1 MFRNYLKT
9 AWRNLLRN
17 QSTAFINIG
26 GLSLGMAVAL
36 IIGLWI
42 NDELSFDRY
51 HQNYDRIAQ
60 VMQNRANN
68 GETSTSDM
76 VPLPLANALSTT
88 YGNNFKYVVQAS
100 GVWQHILSVGDKH
113 LTMTGSYIQAQM
125 PDMLTLH
132 MISGTRAGLKD
143 PSSVLLTETSAKALF
158 GNTDATG
165 KILKLDNKM
174 TVKVGGVYHDLPTNT
189 TFSNLAFMAT
199 WDLYKIADPNLVKSA
214 GDWGNN
220 SYDLY
225 VQLKEGVDLNQV
237 SAQIKDVKLRNVDA
251 ESAKLKPVILL
262 HPMSKWHL
270 YAEFKNGV
278 NTGGAVTYV
287 WLFGIIG
294 VFVLLLACINFM
306 NLSTARS
313 EKRARE
319 VGVRKAVGSLRGQL
333 ILQFYTESVL
343 LALLSFV
350 LSLVIVEFAL
360 PYFNQLADK
369 SLVILWHSPMFW
381 GAGLVFTLLTGIL
394 AGSYPAL
401 YLSGFQPVMVLKGT
415 FRAGKMAA
423 LPRQVLVV
431 VQFCVSIILI
441 IGTLV
446 IFRQVRYSQSR
457 EVGYN
462 RAGLLSTEMYSAAI
476 HNHFASFRNDLL
488 SSGAVIDV
496 AESGSPTTG
505 IYNTVGGLKWAGKNP
520 SMNDEFAMVG
530 ASIPYGKTV
539 DWKLI
544 EGRGFSLAFPS
555 DSSAIILNEAAVHY
569 MNLKKPVGETI
580 DWWGRKYHVVGVIKN
595 MVMQSPYEPVKQS
608 IFFISKDAGNF
619 LNIRLNPKQNLQAAL
634 NTVANVWKNY
644 VPEEPFDFKF
654 ADLEYQ
660 KKFDA
665 EKKVGSLSSLFT
677 GLAILISCLGLFG
690 MAVFMAEQRTKEI
703 GVRKVLGASVLNLWL
718 LLCRD
723 FVVLIIVS
731 LLIAAPVAGFIMH
744 GWLQHYSYH
753 IDLSVW
759 LFVETA
765 AGAFTLTLLTVS
777 YQSIK
782 AALANPVKSLRSG
795 E

>member
-1 MFRNYLKT
+1 MFLNYLKT

-42 NDELSFDRY
+42 NDELSFNRY
-51 HQNYDRIAQ
+51 HQNYERIAQ
-60 VMQNRANN
+60 VMQSRTNN

-76 VPLPLANALSTT
+76 VPLPLANVLSTA
-88 YGNNFKYVVQAS
+88 YGNNFKYVAQAS
-100 GVWQHILSVGDKH
+100 GVWQHILSTDDKH
-113 LTMTGSYIQAQM
+113 LIMNGSYIQDQI
-125 PDMLTLH
+125 PDMLTLQ
-132 MISGTRAGLKD
+132 MISGTRAALKD

-158 GNTDATG
+158 GTVDAAG

-174 TVKVGGVYHDLPTNT
+174 TVKVGGVYRDLPANT
-189 TFSNLAFMAT
+189 TFGNLAFMAA
-199 WDLYKIADPNLVKSA
+199 WDLYKIADPNLVKST

-220 SYDLY
+220 SYDLF
-225 VQLKEGVDLNQV
+225 VQLKDGVDLKQV

-262 HPMSKWHL
+262 HPMSKWRL

-333 ILQFYTESVL
+333 ILQFYTESIL

-360 PYFNQLADK
+360 PYFNRVADK
-369 SLVILWHSPMFW
+369 SLNILWRNPAFW
-381 GAGLVFTLLTGIL
+381 GAGLVFTFLTGIL

-401 YLSGFQPVMVLKGT
+401 YLSNFQPVKVLKGT
-415 FRAGKMAA
+415 FRTGKMAA

-431 VQFCVSIILI
+431 VQFCVSIVLI

-446 IFRQVRYSQSR
+446 IFRQVRYSQNR

-462 RAGLLSTEMYSAAI
+462 REGLLSMEMYSASI
-476 HNHFASFRNDLL
+476 HNHFQSFRNDLL
-488 SSGAVIDV
+488 NTGSVVDA

-520 SMNDEFAMVG
+520 SLNDEFAMVG
-530 ASIPYGKTV
+530 ASMPYGKTV
-539 DWKLI
+539 NWKLVD
-544 EGRGFSLAFPS
+544 GRDFSPAFQS
-555 DSSAIILNEAAVHY
+555 DSSAIILNEAAVSY
-569 MNLKKPVGETI
+569 MSLKKPVGQTI
-580 DWWGRKYHVVGVIKN
+580 DWWGRKYHVVGVVKN

-608 IFFISKDAGNF
+608 IFYINKDAGNF
-619 LNIRLNPKQNLQAAL
+619 LNIRLNPKQNMQAAL
-634 NTVANVWKNY
+634 ASVTTVWKKY
-644 VPEEPFDFKF
+644 VPEEPFAFKF

-660 KKFDA
+660 KKFDS
-665 EKKVGSLSSLFT
+665 EQKVGTLSSLFS

-723 FVVLIIVS
+723 FVVLIVIA
-731 LLIAAPVAGFIMH
+731 LFIAAPVAALVMH
-744 GWLQHYSYH
+744 SWLQHYSYH
-753 IDLSVW
+753 IGLSVW
-759 LFVETA
+759 LFVEIA
-765 AGAFTLTLLTVS
+765 VGAFLLTLLTVS
-777 YQSIK
+777 YQSIT
-782 AALANPVKSLRSG
+782 AALANPVKSLKT

>member
-26 GLSLGMAVAL
+26 GLSLGMAVTL

-42 NDELSFDRY
+42 NDELSFNRY

-60 VMQNRANN
+60 VMQSRANN
-68 GETSTSDM
+68 GETSTSNM
-76 VPLPLANALSTT
+76 VPLPLANALGST

-100 GVWQHILSVGDKH
+100 GVWQHILSTDDKH
-113 LTMTGSYIQAQM
+113 LIMNGRYIQDQI
-125 PDMLTLH
+125 PDMLTLQ
-132 MISGTRAGLKD
+132 MISGTRAALKD
-143 PSSVLLTETSAKALF
+143 PSSVLLTATSAKALF
-158 GNTDATG
+158 GTVDAAG

-174 TVKVGGVYHDLPTNT
+174 SVKVGGVYRDLPANT
-189 TFSNLAFMAT
+189 TFSTLAFMAA
-199 WDLYKIADPNLVKSA
+199 WDLYKIADPNLVKST

-220 SYDLY
+220 SYDLF
-225 VQLKEGVDLNQV
+225 VQLKDGVDLNQV

-251 ESAKLKPVILL
+251 ESAKLKPAILL

-287 WLFGIIG
+287 WLFGVIG

-360 PYFNQLADK
+360 PYFNHVADK
-369 SLVILWHSPMFW
+369 SLSVLWHSPVFW
-381 GAGLVFTLLTGIL
+381 AAGLVFTFLTGIL

-401 YLSGFQPVMVLKGT
+401 YLSNFQPVKVLKGT
-415 FRAGKMAA
+415 FRTGKMAA

-431 VQFCVSIILI
+431 VQFCVSIVLI

-462 RAGLLSTEMYSAAI
+462 RDGLLSMEMYSNAI
-476 HNHFASFRNDLL
+476 HNHFQSFRNDLL
-488 SSGAVIDV
+488 STGAVVDV

-520 SMNDEFAMVG
+520 GLNDEFTMVG

-539 DWKLI
+539 DWKLA
-544 EGRGFSLAFPS
+544 EGRDFSPAFQS
-555 DSSAIILNEAAVHY
+555 DSSAIILNEAAVSY
-569 MNLKKPVGETI
+569 MNLKKPVGQTI
-580 DWWGRKYHVVGVIKN
+580 DWWGRKYHVVGVVKN

-608 IFFISKDAGNF
+608 IFYINKDAGNF
-619 LNIRLNPKQNLQAAL
+619 LNIRLNPKQNLQEAL
-634 NTVANVWKNY
+634 ENVTDVWKKY
-644 VPEEPFDFKF
+644 VPEEPFAFTF

-665 EKKVGSLSSLFT
+665 EQKVGTLSSLFS

-703 GVRKVLGASVLNLWL
+703 GVRKVLGASVLSLWL

-723 FVVLIIVS
+723 FVLLIVIA
-731 LLIAAPVAGFIMH
+731 LFIAAPIAAFVMH

-759 LFVETA
+759 LFAQIGV
-765 AGAFTLTLLTVS
+765 GACVLTLLTVS

-782 AALANPVKSLRSG
+782 AALANPVKSLKT

>member
-51 HQNYDRIAQ
+51 HHNYDSIAQ
-60 VMQNRANN
+60 VMQSRANN

-76 VPLPLANALSTT
+76 VPLPLANTLRTT

-100 GVWQHILSVGDKH
+100 GVWQHILSTGDKH
-113 LTMTGSYIQAQM
+113 LIMNGRYIQAQI
-125 PDMLTLH
+125 PDMLTLQ
-132 MISGTRAGLKD
+132 MVSGTRAALND
-143 PSSVLLTETSAKALF
+143 PASVLLTETTAKALF
-158 GNTDATG
+158 GNADAAG

-174 TVKVGGVYHDLPTNT
+174 TVKVGGVYRDLPGNT
-189 TFSNLAFMAT
+189 TFGSLAFMAA
-199 WDLYKIADPNLVKSA
+199 WDLYKIADPNLVKST

-220 SYDLY
+220 SYDLF
-225 VQLKEGVDLNQV
+225 VQLKDGADMKQV
-237 SAQIKDVKLRNVDA
+237 SAQIRDAKLLNVDA
-251 ESAKLKPVILL
+251 ESAKLKPAILL

-287 WLFGIIG
+287 WLFGVIG

-350 LSLVIVEFAL
+350 LSLVVVEFAL
-360 PYFNQLADK
+360 PYFNHITDK
-369 SLVILWHSPMFW
+369 SLSMLWHNPAFW
-381 GAGLVFTLLTGIL
+381 GAGLIFTLLTGVL

-401 YLSGFQPVMVLKGT
+401 YLSNFQPVKVLKGT
-415 FRAGKMAA
+415 FRTGKMAA

-446 IFRQVRYSQSR
+446 IYRQVRYSQSR

-462 RAGLLSTEMYSAAI
+462 RAGLLSMEMYSATI
-476 HNHFASFRNDLL
+476 HDHFQSFRNDLL
-488 SSGAVIDV
+488 NTGAIVDV
-496 AESGSPTTG
+496 AESSSPTTG
-505 IYNTVGGLKWAGKNP
+505 IYNTVGGLKWTGKNP
-520 SMNDEFAMVG
+520 GLNDEFAMVG
-530 ASIPYGKTV
+530 ASMPYGKTV
-539 DWKLI
+539 DWKLVD
-544 EGRGFSLAFPS
+544 GRDFSSAFPS
-555 DSSAIILNEAAVHY
+555 DSSALVLNEAAVHY

-580 DWWGRKYHVVGVIKN
+580 DWWGKKYHVVGVVKN

-608 IFFISKDAGNF
+608 IFFINKDVGNV
-619 LNIRLNPKQNLQAAL
+619 LNIRLNPKVGPQTAL
-634 NTVANVWKNY
+634 GSIEGVWKKY
-644 VPEEPFDFKF
+644 VPEQPFDFKF
-654 ADLEYQ
+654 TDLEYQ

-665 EKKVGSLSSLFT
+665 EQKVGILSSLFT

-703 GVRKVLGASVLNLWL
+703 GVHKVLGASVLNLWL

-723 FVVLIIVS
+723 FVVLIIVA
-731 LLIAAPVAGFIMH
+731 LLIAAPVGAFIMN

-759 LFVETA
+759 LFAQTA